1 MEIAKKVVLINTGKF
16 GPEIG
21 PDGPDVANI
30 ETITSG
36 GISLCSCREANIDT
50 KRLLPGIST
59 RLVDRQSLQA
69 GIASR
74 EAIRIIVED
83 INWERAGV
91 ILGSTFGA
99 TASMFDFY
107 HNIVTEGVDYI
118 SPMEFPNT
126 VSNAAASR
134 VGIWLSLKGHCV
146 SISNGNLSGLDAVGF
161 AYKEIKKNLM
171 DYYVAGGSEE
181 ISEVVKR
188 IYSRI
193 FEDRHQIDRSQG
205 ITHEVLYEGA
215 GMLLLTSK
223 EQAEENHI
231 KPLCI
236 IDGYASGTIKQ
247 DQNQVAVIDE
257 IEKFIVQCNYSKDEV
272 LLYTS
277 LVPGS
282 DLCYA
287 VIDEAK
293 QRFQADRVLI
303 HNRFGST
310 VINYFAMEGIHG
322 ILSAI
327 DAFSRPNGPHYRKTV
342 VFNVENGGRFSAVA
356 IQMPELF

>member
-1 MEIAKKVVLINTGKF
+1 MENEKKIVVISRGKF
-16 GPEIG
+16 GPAIESGG
-21 PDGPDVANI
+21 PDISNS
-30 ETITSG
+30 ETIASSG
-36 GISLCSCREANIDT
+36 INLSTCRAASIDT

-69 GIASR
+69 GIATK
-74 EAIRIIVED
+74 EAIEIIPED
-83 INWERAGV
+83 IDWERAGV

-193 FEDRHQIDRSQG
+193 FEDRHQIDRNHG
-205 ITHEVLYEGA
+205 ISHEVLYEGA
-215 GMLLLTSK
+215 GMLLLTTK
-223 EQAEENHI
+223 EQAEEKHI

-236 IDGYASGTIKQ
+236 IDGYTSGTIKQ
-247 DQNQVAVIDE
+247 DQNQ
-257 IEKFIVQCNYSKDEV
+257 
-272 LLYTS
+272 
-277 LVPGS
+277 
-282 DLCYA
+282 
-287 VIDEAK
+287 
-293 QRFQADRVLI
+293 
-303 HNRFGST
+303 FGT
-310 VINYFAMEGIHG
+310 GE
-322 ILSAI
+322 
-327 DAFSRPNGPHYRKTV
+327 
-342 VFNVENGGRFSAVA
+342 
-356 IQMPELF
+356 